1 MLYLSSVSYALL
13 SVCTSITNSENIH
26 HVSLHVIL
34 PDFEI
39 DIATRRHSPHSP
51 YTPHPPPAAVCVAA
65 ALSPAC
71 ANVTFELACDK
82 SSVGTASA
90 ASEADALLAG
100 ASPSPVASVAAAAL
114 FAALKPDAEWLR
126 GAALD

>member
-1 MLYLSSVSYALL
+1 M
-13 SVCTSITNSENIH
+13 
-26 HVSLHVIL
+26 
-34 PDFEI
+34 
-39 DIATRRHSPHSP
+39 
-51 YTPHPPPAAVCVAA
+51 CVAA

-82 SSVGTASA
+82 SSVNAGGGGGA